1 MANLDRIV
9 NSQITLE
16 TAALDQLNFDKLLIV
31 GPVTMTPA
39 IAWITSPN
47 DLINDAMFGPLT
59 SSSVIYKAAVVAF
72 SQIPSP
78 TSVAIGKRAASG
90 DVAAAMAAIKQTDN
104 NWYVLMDA
112 SRDATA
118 IEDFADWAEANE
130 KLHVTSL
137 ELAQTTGDG
146 NVATSLQTGNYFRTA
161 WWLATDTATDFPD
174 VAAAVKAMVKQPGG
188 ETWANMRL
196 ANTPAT
202 NINETTFL
210 AVKALGG
217 NTFEPFRNQSIT
229 QIGQVVG
236 GEWLDIIRFRDWL
249 NEQIRIDQVSN
260 MIDRRIPFTDPGIQ
274 SIGSIL
280 RMSLD
285 LGVRRFGIAPPELS
299 YDGTFMMPSYTLYL
313 PRSSQI
319 SVNDKANRILRDVRW
334 TARLAGAIHAMELR
348 GTLTY
353 ANF

>member
-31 GPVTMTPA
+31 GPVVMTPN
-39 IAWITSPN
+39 IAWITNPS
-47 DLINDAMFGPLT
+47 DLLTDTMFGPLT
-59 SSSVIYKAAVVAF
+59 SASLIYKAAVTAF

-78 TSVAIGKRAASG
+78 TSVAIGKRAALA
-90 DVAAAMAAIKQTDN
+90 DVAAAMTAIKQQDN
-104 NWYVLMDA
+104 NWYGLVDA
-112 SRDATA
+112 SRDAAA
-118 IEDFADWAEANE
+118 ILDFAAWTEANE
-130 KLHVTSL
+130 KLHVTAL
-137 ELAQTTGDG
+137 EIAQTSGSG
-146 NVATSLQTGNYFRTA
+146 NPATALNVGNFFRTA
-161 WWLATDTATDFPD
+161 WWLATESTTDYPD
-174 VAAAVKAMVKQPGG
+174 VAATIKAFAKQPGG

-229 QIGQVVG
+229 QIGQVAA
-236 GEWLDIIRFRDWL
+236 GEWIDIIRFRDWL

-285 LGVRRFGIAPPELS
+285 LGVRRLGIAPPELS
-299 YDGTFMMPSYTLYL
+299 YDGTFMMPSYAIYL

-319 SVNDKANRILRDVRW
+319 STNDKANRILRDVRW
-334 TARLAGAIHAMELR
+334 TARLAGAIHAMEIR